1 MSNLKNEFEGEG
13 VTPLPSNPVKRN
25 KALRRRKAGDIA
37 QLRTI
42 LWNLLLDV
50 EALFQDQSEPDVKL
64 KSIFALST
72 LSGVYVKAT
81 ESYSLEARL
90 ASLEKELNELRITSS
105 QARGQSTKP
114 QASKLN

>member
-13 VTPLPSNPVKRN
+13 VTPLPSKPARQN
-25 KALRRRKAGDIA
+25 KTLRRRKAGDIA

-64 KSIFALST
+64 RSIFALST
-72 LSGVYVKAT
+72 LSGVYLKAT
-81 ESYSLEARL
+81 ESFTLESRL
-90 ASLEKELNELRITSS
+90 TTLEKELHDLRNQNQ
-105 QARGQSTKP
+105 QARGETTNSQVGR
-114 QASKLN
+114 LN